1 MQHSLQCCRLVI
13 FDWDGTVMDSVGR
26 IVSAMQ
32 TSAKLAELPV
42 PTAYEVKQIIGLSLD
57 LAFTSLFPCMNKQQH
72 QSLFKHYREQY
83 VHHDPTPTPMFEGAE
98 LLFQQLHQQQRQLA
112 VATGK
117 ARKGLTRIFAE
128 TGLAHYFV
136 TTRCADDARSKPDP
150 DMLLQILHETGLQPE
165 QAVMVGDTSH
175 DMLMAQKAGI
185 PRIGV
190 THGVHGLDVLAKFE
204 PIAIVD
210 DLHQLKT
217 LFSSS

>member
-1 MQHSLQCCRLVI
+1 
-13 FDWDGTVMDSVGR
+13 MDSVGR

-42 PTAYEVKQIIGLSLD
+42 PSAFDVKQIIGLSLD
-57 LAFTSLFPCMNKQQH
+57 LAFGRLFPDMNKQQH
-72 QSLFKHYREQY
+72 QSLFEHYRDQY
-83 VHHDPTPTPMFEGAE
+83 VHYDPTPTPMFDGAE
-98 LLFQQLHQQQRQLA
+98 PLFKQLQQQQRQLA

-175 DMLMAQKAGI
+175 DMQMAQQAGI
-185 PRIGV
+185 PRVGV
-190 THGVHGLDVLAKFE
+190 THGVHGLDVLATFE